1 MATYNWGV
9 DRTFKAGIPNL
20 GNYQYGFVKLG
31 GPLGA
36 CMVVNASTLGG
47 SIIGVLQNDPVA
59 ACDLAVVRVL
69 GFSKVRTDTEDAA
82 SPIVVG
88 NWVKC
93 ASNGWAAGVDT
104 AKFSVTASTWCA
116 GIAMES
122 ASSASGQWI
131 EMFIRPMVLP
141 ST

>member
-69 GFSKVRTDTEDAA
+69 GFSKVRTDTEDGA

-93 ASNGWAAGVDT
+93 ASNGWAQGCATDEFAV
-104 AKFSVTASTWCA
+104 AASTWCT

-131 EMFIRPMVLP
+131 EMFIKPMHLP
-141 ST
+141 CT